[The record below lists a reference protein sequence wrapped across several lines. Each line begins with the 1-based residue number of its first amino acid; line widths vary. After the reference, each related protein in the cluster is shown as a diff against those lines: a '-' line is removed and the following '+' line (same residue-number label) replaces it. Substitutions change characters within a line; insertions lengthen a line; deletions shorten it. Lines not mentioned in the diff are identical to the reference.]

1 MYDWFVLFSLKRIAT
16 PHIAVSQLQLAVS
29 GNRNDSLSPHLRK
42 RRVRLG
48 AGAAEG
54 LRGARGLPERRRRRL
69 LSAEPAVLPVLLP
82 ERTSTHSLLPERTRI
97 VTTAAPERTSSRV
110 TTAAPERTSGRTTTP
125 ERRTAAAGTAAPE
138 RRTARARGLS
148 ETGPCALALVALRPE
163 RRPAG

>member
-1 MYDWFVLFSLKRIAT
+1 MYDWLVLFSLKRIAT

-29 GNRNDSLSPHLRK
+29 GNQKDSLSPHLRK

-54 LRGARGLPERRRRRL
+54 LRGAHGLPERRRRRL

-97 VTTAAPERTSSRV
+97 VTTAAPERTSGHV

-125 ERRTAAAGTAAPE
+125 ATNAAAGTAAPE

-148 ETGPCALALVALRPE
+148 ETGPCALVFAALRPE